1 MSRYYPIDEQ
11 AARRSH
17 EMMSMSDYQEGW
29 KIAEYRQLVDIAS
42 AMAEREKK
50 RKPDYAEAIDHLLD
64 RYARKLADWMNTESQ
79 IGTMCPSVL
88 IAGGDGVS
96 ARRKEKQNRRMD
108 AHMGKRAE
116 IDRLLDRMRSI
127 GTGGIA
133 AGDANALVKLE
144 AKRDDLVDLQER
156 MKEVNAY
163 FRKHKTLDGCAILT
177 TDQIERLKADM
188 NNGWRCSPAPY
199 PSYLLSNN
207 NAEIRRI
214 EKRIKEI
221 AETKTAGDRSYPAD
235 DVEGLQVVED
245 TGIMRIQLVFD
256 GKPDE
261 PVRDILKEWGFRWA
275 PSQNAWQRLLNQN
288 GRHAAKMA
296 IQRIAALEQ

>member
-11 AARRSH
+11 AARLSH

-29 KIAEYRQLVDIAS
+29 KTAEYRQLVDIAG

-64 RYARKLADWMNTESQ
+64 RYASKMAEWMNTESR

-108 AHMGKRAE
+108 AHMGKRAQ

-144 AKRDDLVDLQER
+144 AKRDDLVELQER

-177 TDQIERLKADM
+177 PEQIERLKASM
-188 NNGWRCSPAPY
+188 VGAWHSEAPY

-221 AETKTAGDRSYPAD
+221 NETKTAGDRSYPAD
-235 DVEGLQVVED
+235 GVDGLQVVED

-261 PVRDILKEWGFRWA
+261 PVRDILKAWGFRWA

-288 GRHAAKMA
+288 GRYAAKMA
-296 IQRIAALEQ
+296 IEKIAALEQ

>member
-11 AARRSH
+11 AARLSH

-29 KIAEYRQLVDIAS
+29 KTAEYRQLVDIAS

-64 RYARKLADWMNTESQ
+64 RYARKLAEWMNTESR

-144 AKRDDLVDLQER
+144 AKRDDLVELQER

-163 FRKHKTLDGCAILT
+163 FRKHKTLDGCASLT
-177 TDQIERLKADM
+177 PEQIERLKASM
-188 NNGWRCSPAPY
+188 SNTWHSEAPF
-199 PSYLLSNN
+199 PSFQLSNN

-221 AETKTAGDRSYPAD
+221 TETKTAGDRSYPAEG
-235 DVEGLQVVED
+235 VEGLQVVED
-245 TGIMRIQLVFD
+245 TDIMRIQLVFD
-256 GKPDE
+256 GKPDA
-261 PVRDILKEWGFRWA
+261 PVRDILKAWGFRWA
-275 PSQNAWQRLLNQN
+275 PAQNAWQRLLNQN
-288 GRHAAKMA
+288 GRYAAQMA
-296 IQRIAALEQ
+296 IEKIAALEQ

>member
-11 AARRSH
+11 AARLSH

-29 KIAEYRQLVDIAS
+29 KTAEYRQLVDIAA

-50 RKPDYAEAIDHLLD
+50 RKPDYAVAIDHLLD
-64 RYARKLADWMNTESQ
+64 RYARKLAEWMNAESR

-133 AGDANALVKLE
+133 AGDANVLVKLE
-144 AKRDDLVDLQER
+144 EKRDDLVELQER

-163 FRKHKTLDGCAILT
+163 FRKHKTLDGCASLT
-177 TDQIERLKADM
+177 TEQIERLKASM
-188 NNGWRCSPAPY
+188 SNAWHSEAPF
-199 PSYLLSNN
+199 PSFQLSNN

-221 AETKTAGDRSYPAD
+221 TETKTAGDRSYPAEG
-235 DVEGLQVVED
+235 VEGLQVVED
-245 TGIMRIQLVFD
+245 TGIMRIHLVFD
-256 GKPDE
+256 GKPDA
-261 PVRDILKEWGFRWA
+261 PVRDILKTWGFRWA

-288 GRHAAKMA
+288 GRYAAQMA
-296 IQRIAALEQ
+296 IEKIAAMKQ

>member
-11 AARRSH
+11 AARLSH

-29 KIAEYRQLVDIAS
+29 KTAEYRQLVDIAS

-96 ARRKEKQNRRMD
+96 ARRKEKQNRLMD

-144 AKRDDLVDLQER
+144 AKRDDLVELQER

-177 TDQIERLKADM
+177 KEQIERLKASM
-188 NNGWRCSPAPY
+188 VGAWHSEAPY

-221 AETKTAGDRSYPAD
+221 TETKTAGDRSYPAEGVD
-235 DVEGLQVVED
+235 GLQVVED

-261 PVRDILKEWGFRWA
+261 PVRDILKAWGFRWA

-296 IQRIAALEQ
+296 IEKIAALEQ

>member
-1 MSRYYPIDEQ
+1 MSTYYQIDEQ

-29 KIAEYRQLVDIAS
+29 KTAEYRQLVDIAS

-64 RYARKLADWMNTESQ
+64 RYARKLAEWMNTESR

-144 AKRDDLVDLQER
+144 DKLESLKELQAR
-156 MKEVNAY
+156 MKAVNAY

-177 TDQIERLKADM
+177 QGQIERLKADM
-188 NNGWRCSPAPY
+188 NNAWRCSSAPFPPY
-199 PSYLLSNN
+199 ELSNN

-214 EKRIKEI
+214 EQRIKEI
-221 AETKTAGDRSYPAD
+221 TETKSAGDRSYPAEG
-235 DVEGLQVVED
+235 VEGLQVVED
-245 TGIMRIQLVFD
+245 TCIMRIQLVFD

-288 GRHAAKMA
+288 GRYAAKMA
-296 IQRIAALEQ
+296 IRRIAELEQ

>member
-1 MSRYYPIDEQ
+1 MSRYYPVDEQ
-11 AARRSH
+11 AARRSY
-17 EMMSMSDYQEGW
+17 EMMSMTDYPDGW
-29 KIAEYRQLVDIAS
+29 KTAEYRQLVDIAS

-50 RKPDYAEAIDHLLD
+50 REPDYAEAIDHLLD
-64 RYARKLADWMNTESQ
+64 CYACKLADWMNTESR

-108 AHMGKRAE
+108 AHMGKRAQ
-116 IDRLLDRMRSI
+116 IDHLLDRMRSI

-133 AGDANALVKLE
+133 AGDANVLVKLE
-144 AKRDDLVDLQER
+144 EKRDDLVELQER
-156 MKEVNAY
+156 MKEVDAY

-177 TDQIERLKADM
+177 KDQIERLKEDM

-207 NAEIRRI
+207 AEIRRI
-214 EKRIKEI
+214 EHRIKEI
-221 AETKTAGDRSYPAD
+221 TETKTAGDRSYPAD
-235 DVEGLQVVED
+235 GVHGLQVVED
-245 TGIMRIQLVFD
+245 TGIMHIQLVFD

-261 PVRDILKEWGFRWA
+261 PVRSILKAWGFRWA
-275 PSQNAWQRLLNQN
+275 PSQNAWQRLLNPN
-288 GRHAAKMA
+288 GRYAAKMA
-296 IQRIAALEQ
+296 IGKIAALEQ

>member
-11 AARRSH
+11 AARLSH

-29 KIAEYRQLVDIAS
+29 KTAEYRQLVDIAS

-50 RKPDYAEAIDHLLD
+50 RKPDYAGAIDHLLD
-64 RYARKLADWMNTESQ
+64 RYARKLAEWMNAESR

-133 AGDANALVKLE
+133 AGDANVLVKLE
-144 AKRDDLVDLQER
+144 EKRDDLVELQER

-163 FRKHKTLDGCAILT
+163 FRKHKTLDGCASLAPE
-177 TDQIERLKADM
+177 QIERLKASM
-188 NNGWRCSPAPY
+188 SNAWHSEAPF
-199 PSYLLSNN
+199 PSFQLSNN

-221 AETKTAGDRSYPAD
+221 TETKTAGDRSYPAEG
-235 DVEGLQVVED
+235 VEGLQVVED

-256 GKPDE
+256 CKPDA
-261 PVRDILKEWGFRWA
+261 PVRDILKTWGFRWA

-288 GRHAAKMA
+288 GRYAAQMA
-296 IQRIAALEQ
+296 IEKIAAMKQ

>member
-11 AARRSH
+11 AARLSH

-29 KIAEYRQLVDIAS
+29 KTAEYRQLVDIAA

-50 RKPDYAEAIDHLLD
+50 RKPDYAVAIDHLLD
-64 RYARKLADWMNTESQ
+64 RYARKLAEWMNAESR

-133 AGDANALVKLE
+133 AGDANVLVKLE
-144 AKRDDLVDLQER
+144 EKRDDLVELQER

-163 FRKHKTLDGCAILT
+163 FRKHKTLDGCASLT
-177 TDQIERLKADM
+177 TEQIERLKASM
-188 NNGWRCSPAPY
+188 SNAWHSEAPF
-199 PSYLLSNN
+199 PSFQLSNN

-221 AETKTAGDRSYPAD
+221 TETKTAGDRSYPAEG
-235 DVEGLQVVED
+235 VEGLQVVED

-261 PVRDILKEWGFRWA
+261 PVRDILKTWGFLWA

-288 GRHAAKMA
+288 GRYAAKMA
-296 IQRIAALEQ
+296 IEKIAALEQ